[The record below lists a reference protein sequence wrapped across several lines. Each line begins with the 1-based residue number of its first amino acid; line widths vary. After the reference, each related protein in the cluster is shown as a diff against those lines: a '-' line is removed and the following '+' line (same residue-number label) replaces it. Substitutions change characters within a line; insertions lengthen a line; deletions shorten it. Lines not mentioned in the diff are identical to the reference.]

1 MTHLA
6 LRTWRHLET
15 SSAADLGWA
24 MSSVLRYGSSA
35 GSNLAPTM
43 KNVELSMEIMWK
55 LIEINGN
62 NVVCFN
68 GNDGLQLGYTQLS
81 PICLRKCWIHQQI
94 YSKFNG
100 ENEKMNQWICHPE
113 IAAAI

>member
-6 LRTWRHLET
+6 LRTWRRLET

-68 GNDGLQLGYTQLS
+68 GNDGLQLGKRPNYLQFLS
-81 PICLRKCWIHQQI
+81 
-94 YSKFNG
+94 
-100 ENEKMNQWICHPE
+100 ENAGFTSNFTANSMEKMRK
-113 IAAAI
+113 